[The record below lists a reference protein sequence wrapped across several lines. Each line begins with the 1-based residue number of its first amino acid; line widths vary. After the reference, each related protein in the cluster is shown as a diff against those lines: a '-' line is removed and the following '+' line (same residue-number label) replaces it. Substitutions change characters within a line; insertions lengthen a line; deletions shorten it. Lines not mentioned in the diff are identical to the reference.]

1 MQISL
6 WKVFIIYAYVL
17 VKAMLFFVC
26 KFDHLLIAKACKN
39 KLRKFVFKRE
49 EDQSKQMYRTR
60 KPVEHDYQ
68 PNGGNSS
75 ILHLRQ
81 SWHGFLSFV
90 WRFFSKSFFLS
101 SFNVFLCFHLTHLQ
115 IVLCERAPT
124 PGSFKLASAFP
135 TSHCVTPS
143 LIRRC
148 LKRSAKASNSLEK
161 LSVDAGQTN
170 DF

>member
-90 WRFFSKSFFLS
+90 WRFFSKSFFFCLPS
-101 SFNVFLCFHLTHLQ
+101 MYFCVFIWRTCRLCFAREPLHLEASSWP
-115 IVLCERAPT
+115 VLFPRRTASHPAWFDVAWNAQRKPPT
-124 PGSFKLASAFP
+124 P
-135 TSHCVTPS
+135 
-143 LIRRC
+143 
-148 LKRSAKASNSLEK
+148 
-161 LSVDAGQTN
+161 
-170 DF
+170 